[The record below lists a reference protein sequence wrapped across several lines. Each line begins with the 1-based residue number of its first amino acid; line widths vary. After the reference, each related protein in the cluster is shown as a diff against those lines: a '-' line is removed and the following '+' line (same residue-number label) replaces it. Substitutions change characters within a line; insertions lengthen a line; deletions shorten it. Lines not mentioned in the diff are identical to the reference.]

1 MLAAPAYTVQLQA
14 YEGPLD
20 LLLDLIERAELDIT
34 SISLAQVTD
43 QYLAYLRA
51 VPDHHLADLAAFL
64 VIAARLLQI
73 KSEALLPRPP
83 VREPEEEDPGEA
95 LARQLLV
102 YKRYKEIA
110 GWMGAR
116 QRARLRTYLRLA
128 APPPAPVATTVDL
141 RGLGPDDLRRALLA
155 ALAAEPSGPEL
166 STVVAPLRVTIRDQ
180 IGLIVRTV
188 QSRGQTTFRA
198 LLRRVRSR
206 LEIIVTFL
214 AVLEL
219 VKQRRV
225 RAEQEQVFADIR
237 LVPDENWSAA
247 QDADGELE
255 FET

>member
-34 SISLAQVTD
+34 SISLAAVTD
-43 QYLAYLRA
+43 QYLAYLRT
-51 VPDHHLADLAAFL
+51 VPDHHLADLASFL

-83 VREPEEEDPGEA
+83 AREPEEEDPGEA

-102 YKRYKEIA
+102 YKRYKEMA
-110 GWMGAR
+110 AWLGGR
-116 QRARLRTYLRLA
+116 QRLHTYLRLA
-128 APPPAPVATTVDL
+128 APPPAPATTTVDL
-141 RGLGPDDLRRALLA
+141 RGLGPADLRQALLA
-155 ALAAEPSGPEL
+155 ALSVEPAGPEL

-180 IGLIVRTV
+180 IRLIVRTV
-188 QSRGQTTFRA
+188 QSRGQTTFLS

-225 RAEQEQVFADIR
+225 RAEQEQVFSDIR
-237 LVPDENWSAA
+237 LVPDENWDLA
-247 QDADGELE
+247 QDVEGELE